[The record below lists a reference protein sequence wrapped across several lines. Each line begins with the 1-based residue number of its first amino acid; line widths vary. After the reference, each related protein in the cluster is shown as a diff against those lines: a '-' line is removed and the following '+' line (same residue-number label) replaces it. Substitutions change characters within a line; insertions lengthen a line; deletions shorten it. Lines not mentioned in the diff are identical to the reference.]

1 MKLLIASSYGL
12 CSLAREQP
20 QAWKLLPDIDDAN
33 LKAELAQRLRT
44 TNVLGEE
51 EESAPT
57 IQETNLG
64 TSAPTRGEGRRREK
78 EEEEQVANVP
88 LDIEIQ
94 RGHHHFGISFGSR
107 RGKKAKT
114 LERSFMLHRPLPHP
128 HLTFPTLTAWR
139 YISLLLHSG
148 FTRKAL
154 LQ

>member
-1 MKLLIASSYGL
+1 
-12 CSLAREQP
+12 LAREQP

-57 IQETNLG
+57 
-64 TSAPTRGEGRRREK
+64 RGEGRRREK

-94 RGHHHFGISFGSR
+94 RGHHHFQISFGSR